1 MLTIDELVE
10 GLFDLLV
17 GEAEVDASAGAVE
30 DVGHWSFAAGQEDW
44 WACGDV
50 FEEFVGQDTGVG
62 VLPFKGQECV
72 GVALDIEGLVVGD
85 FAEEFEGVEHPG
97 LLGVL
102 CPTGR

>member
-1 MLTIDELVE
+1 MFAIEEFLE
-10 GLFDLLV
+10 GLLCLLGCV
-17 GEAEVDASAGAVE
+17 AEVDASPSAVE
-30 DVGHWSFAAGQEDW
+30 DVGHWALVAGQEDGRT
-44 WACGDV
+44 CGDV

-62 VLPFKGQECV
+62 VFPFKCQECV

-85 FAEEFEGVEHPG
+85 FAEEIEGVEHPG